1 MINSNIFD
9 NDNKK
14 DILINENDSKKL
26 LINLVNDIITG
37 TFMSADN
44 LKQPYSLIH
53 TNYFNFKQIFT
64 YYQNMNSLC
73 GFHSLF
79 NIYYFLQYLKAKE
92 NDKNK
97 NKNNYLFYLKNAWSF
112 WSFYKESLNFLLSNL
127 PLGIK
132 ARDYLIKGG
141 SLERY
146 QFVYLLKEF
155 PKIKTLFN
163 EMNDNYIISFTKFL
177 YGFGIF
183 NGTID
188 EAIDFQE
195 KMNNFMENKNKTK
208 EKILIILL
216 GIVNHWNI
224 LILHKNTENHL
235 EIYFLDSRNTPEI
248 FESFELFDEKEKK
261 EEIKL
266 KIKSIKDIY
275 IQKEIEKKNKK
286 VSNWYITC
294 LKEWYDSMN
303 ESMIIIFKIL
313 KKEWNLLNYVVE
325 NKIAFLINSFTEKT
339 NIDLTNLEKEIKFI
353 NYRNGIW
360 SWIKEDYHPAY
371 FKDNILYDLN
381 KTKIQIKEKGLI
393 NWMKLMTIFLNNE
406 KENNEIEEEKKDLI
420 NRYLKEISELKAY
433 VNLSK
438 I

>member
-188 EAIDFQE
+188 EAIDFQ
-195 KMNNFMENKNKTK
+195 
-208 EKILIILL
+208 
-216 GIVNHWNI
+216 
-224 LILHKNTENHL
+224 
-235 EIYFLDSRNTPEI
+235 
-248 FESFELFDEKEKK
+248 
-261 EEIKL
+261 
-266 KIKSIKDIY
+266 
-275 IQKEIEKKNKK
+275 
-286 VSNWYITC
+286 
-294 LKEWYDSMN
+294 
-303 ESMIIIFKIL
+303 
-313 KKEWNLLNYVVE
+313 
-325 NKIAFLINSFTEKT
+325 
-339 NIDLTNLEKEIKFI
+339 
-353 NYRNGIW
+353 
-360 SWIKEDYHPAY
+360 
-371 FKDNILYDLN
+371 
-381 KTKIQIKEKGLI
+381 
-393 NWMKLMTIFLNNE
+393 
-406 KENNEIEEEKKDLI
+406 
-420 NRYLKEISELKAY
+420 
-433 VNLSK
+433 
-438 I
+438 

>member
-1 MINSNIFD
+1 
-9 NDNKK
+9 
-14 DILINENDSKKL
+14 
-26 LINLVNDIITG
+26 
-37 TFMSADN
+37 
-44 LKQPYSLIH
+44 
-53 TNYFNFKQIFT
+53 
-64 YYQNMNSLC
+64 
-73 GFHSLF
+73 
-79 NIYYFLQYLKAKE
+79 
-92 NDKNK
+92 
-97 NKNNYLFYLKNAWSF
+97 
-112 WSFYKESLNFLLSNL
+112 
-127 PLGIK
+127 
-132 ARDYLIKGG
+132 
-141 SLERY
+141 
-146 QFVYLLKEF
+146 
-155 PKIKTLFN
+155 
-163 EMNDNYIISFTKFL
+163 
-177 YGFGIF
+177 
-183 NGTID
+183 
-188 EAIDFQE
+188 
-195 KMNNFMENKNKTK
+195 MENKNKTK